1 MSKQQREYLL
11 REQLKT
17 INKELGIEKDDKE
30 DMLKKY
36 RERVEGFEKSIPA
49 DTLTVINDEINKMAS
64 LERNSPEFNVTR
76 SYLDWL
82 TQMPWGK
89 KTVDELDLHKASEV
103 LNVDHYGLGESFP
116 LPPFP
121 FLLRP
126 RSLV

>member
-1 MSKQQREYLL
+1 
-11 REQLKT
+11 
-17 INKELGIEKDDKE
+17 
-30 DMLKKY
+30 
-36 RERVEGFEKSIPA
+36 
-49 DTLTVINDEINKMAS
+49 MAS